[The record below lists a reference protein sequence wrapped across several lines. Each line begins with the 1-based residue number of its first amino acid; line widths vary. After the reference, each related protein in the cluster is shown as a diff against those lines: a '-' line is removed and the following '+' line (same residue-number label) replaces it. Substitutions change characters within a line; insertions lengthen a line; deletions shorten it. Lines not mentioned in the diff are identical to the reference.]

1 MLMNHMNFHFIQ
13 IPDKTNDV
21 IFLKSPK
28 TLLWDHFFTI
38 FGHFCVMRI
47 FSKKSSS
54 VTQAPNT
61 MLRFTKKTNEPILRN
76 LTDRRKDG
84 RTDPIL

>member
-1 MLMNHMNFHFIQ
+1 MQFLQNMLMNHKNFHFTQ

-28 TLLWDHFFTI
+28 TKFWAI
-38 FGHFCVMRI
+38 FGYFCSMGI

-54 VTQAPNT
+54 VKHNYIWAPNT
-61 MLRFTKKTNEPILRN
+61 MLSLGKN
-76 LTDRRKDG
+76 
-84 RTDPIL
+84 